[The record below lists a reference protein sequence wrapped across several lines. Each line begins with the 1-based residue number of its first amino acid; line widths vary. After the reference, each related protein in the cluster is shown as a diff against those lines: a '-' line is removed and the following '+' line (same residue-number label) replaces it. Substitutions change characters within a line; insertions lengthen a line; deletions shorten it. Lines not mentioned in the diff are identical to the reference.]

1 MTMVLRQ
8 ERQEITDNIIQ
19 IYKGM
24 KNQPMNK
31 KQIQSHYYNDYNA
44 FLNMNLL
51 SKIVKEMYDD
61 NKLIVVF
68 EGSRFTDYKLAE
80 GVIQ

>member
-31 KQIQSHYYNDYNA
+31 KQIQSHYQKDYGK
-44 FLNMNLL
+44 FLNVNLL
-51 SKIVKEMYDD
+51 TKVINDMYDD
-61 NKLIVVF
+61 NKLIIVF
-68 EGSRFTDYKLAE
+68 EGSRYTDYKLAE
-80 GVIQ
+80 GVMQ